1 MKVKGHPDLLVG
13 LGKPDDAGVM
23 KITDDIAL
31 IQTLD
36 FLTPITDSPFDFG
49 RIAAANSLSDVYAMG
64 GVPLTAMNIVCFS
77 VDEFP
82 EEVLAE
88 TLAGGLEKIHEAG
101 AVLVGGH
108 SVDDREFKYGLSVTG
123 KVHPS
128 RVLTNHGARDGDVLI
143 LTKPLGTGVLATA
156 IKGKFA
162 DAKAVRILVETAA
175 TLNRG
180 AAEVMARFHVTACTD
195 VTGFGLVGHVLEMA
209 TGGKKNIVIHSRAV
223 PLIEK
228 AKEYAAMGL
237 IPGGAYKT
245 RGFCEHKISIGRS
258 VEAVTV
264 DLLFDPQTSGGL
276 IIALPEAEARDC
288 LDRMNDQGIFAAI
301 IGEVSGGHIQGFVQ
315 IV

>member
-13 LGKPDDAGVM
+13 LDTPDDAGVI

-77 VDEFP
+77 TDELP
-82 EEVLAE
+82 EEVLKE

-123 KVHPS
+123 KVHPN
-128 RVLTNHGARDGDVLI
+128 RVVTNFGARVGDVLI
-143 LTKPLGTGVLATA
+143 LTKPLGTGILATA

-162 DAKAVRILVETAA
+162 DDQAVKILVDMAA
-175 TLNRG
+175 TLNRK
-180 AAEVMARFHVTACTD
+180 AAEIMGLFHASACTD

-209 TGGKKNIVIHSRAV
+209 TGGNKAILIQSSAV

-228 AKEYAAMGL
+228 AKEYAAMGM
-237 IPGGAYKT
+237 IPAGAYKN
-245 RGFCEHKISIGRS
+245 RQYCEHKLQIDKTVNSI
-258 VEAVTV
+258 TV

-276 IIALPEAEARDC
+276 VIALSASEARFC
-288 LDRMNDQGIFAAI
+288 LDQMKNEGVPCEI
-301 IGEVSGGHIQGFVQ
+301 IGEVTGDHPKGLVR
-315 IV
+315 VT